1 MSYLRYNSAMYLKY
15 VLLITIMPVKDR
27 RNNSIE
33 FNTDDFKDIL
43 TKVTDH
49 ECFRL
54 IYQNNVCSNS
64 VFSYIF
70 FYVKCYV

>member
-1 MSYLRYNSAMYLKY
+1 
-15 VLLITIMPVKDR
+15 MPVKDR

-64 VFSYIF
+64 VFSYMF